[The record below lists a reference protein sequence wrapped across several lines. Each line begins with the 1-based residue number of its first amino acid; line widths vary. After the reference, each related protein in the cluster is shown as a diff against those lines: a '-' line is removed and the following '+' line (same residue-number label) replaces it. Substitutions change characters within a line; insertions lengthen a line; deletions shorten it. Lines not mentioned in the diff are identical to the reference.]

1 MDEELAITFRHNPD
15 RSRYE
20 AQIGEHRAEATYRRV
35 GDTLIL
41 DFVGVPSALRR
52 RGIGGRLV
60 QFALDDIRANGWRA
74 VPHCPFVRAWLGD
87 HPSYADLI
95 ASDA

>member
-1 MDEELAITFRHNPD
+1 MDNEPEVTFRHNPE

-20 AQIGEHRAEATYRRV
+20 AQLGELRAEATYQRR
-35 GDTLIL
+35 GDTL
-41 DFVGVPSALRR
+41 FFNHVGVPSTVRR

-60 QFALDDIRANGWRA
+60 QFALDDVRANGWHA
-74 VPHCPFVRAWLGD
+74 VPQCPFVRAWLGE

-95 ASDA
+95 VSDG